1 MADTE
6 DDDFYITLPS
16 VASLSTFP
24 LNNQANWITLLNPPL
39 QLTGNWEVGLSEIH
53 LPNKWSNITSSNNE
67 FNVTF
72 GEYARTKITQ
82 IVPTTVINT
91 PFKATPQGPP
101 VGTFYSAT
109 FSHGQLP
116 HGVSLM
122 FEMKIDLDH
131 YYTRAEYMEKLQE
144 GLEIMAD
151 YETTN
156 GAETAK
162 FKQGVRVLY
171 RPYKRDGKTYY
182 IYELVC
188 EKDWVFLFDADSLEP
203 INIQMGRFFGV
214 KPQDLFKPITKQMRM
229 NAFDNLNGTMEEF
242 KAKLSTHKIYL
253 YNTKI
258 LNTKHHLVE
267 RKQKILTLEI
277 KTQNCKLQPGYY
289 ATPQHL
295 VQGIMHCLPK
305 QCHDYFIMTL
315 SESNTLQIYSYNYEI
330 FNIEIPYENFTLA
343 RMLGLRGVDIA
354 VTLPKL
360 SIDYDF
366 TGRYTADLPIDIN
379 RSVVGFYVYCDLI
392 YPEYV
397 GDTKANLL
405 RVIPINL
412 DDLDV
417 HNYSMA
423 THYKKLSVKYITK
436 IQIVIKTDADE
447 EINFVGGKTLCKLH
461 FRRKHKKV

>member
-6 DDDFYITLPS
+6 DDEFYITLPS
-16 VASLSTFP
+16 VASLGTFP

-53 LPNKWSNITSSNNE
+53 LPNKWANITSANNE

-72 GEYARTKITQ
+72 GDYARTKIAQT
-82 IVPTTVINT
+82 IPSKVAHTAL
-91 PFKATPQGPP
+91 KATPQGPP
-101 VGTFYSAT
+101 VGTFYTST

-116 HGVSLM
+116 HSVSLM
-122 FEMKIDLDH
+122 FELKIDHDH
-131 YYTRAEYMEKLQE
+131 HYTRAEYMEKLQE
-144 GLEIMAD
+144 GLDLMAD
-151 YETTN
+151 YDTQ
-156 GAETAK
+156 GVK
-162 FKQGVRVLY
+162 FNQGVRIVY
-171 RPYKRDGKTYY
+171 RSYTREGKTYY
-182 IYELVC
+182 IYELLC
-188 EKDWVFLFDADSLEP
+188 EKDWVFLFDADGLEP
-203 INIQMGRFFGV
+203 INTQMGRFFGV
-214 KPQDLFKPITKQMRM
+214 KPQDLFKPITKPIRV
-229 NAFDNLNGTMEEF
+229 NAQDNLNGTTDEF
-242 KAKLSTHKIYL
+242 KAKLATHKIYL
-253 YNTKI
+253 YNTKV
-258 LNTKHHLVE
+258 LNPAIYLEE
-267 RKQKILTLEI
+267 RKHKIMTLEV
-277 KTQNCKLQPGYY
+277 KTQTCKLQPGYY

-295 VQGIMHCLPK
+295 VKGIMHCLPK

-330 FNIEIPYENFTLA
+330 YNIEIPFENDTLA
-343 RMLGLRGVDIA
+343 RMLGLRAIDIN
-354 VTLPKL
+354 VNLPKH
-360 SIDYDF
+360 SMDYDF

-417 HNYSMA
+417 HNYSMS

-461 FRRKHKKV
+461 FRRKKVRTFK